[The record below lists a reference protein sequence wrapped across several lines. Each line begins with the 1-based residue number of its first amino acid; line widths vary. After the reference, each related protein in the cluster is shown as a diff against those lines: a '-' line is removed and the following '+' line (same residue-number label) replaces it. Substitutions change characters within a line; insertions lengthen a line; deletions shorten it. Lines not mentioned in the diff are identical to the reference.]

1 MSVSGAERH
10 LRTTR
15 VYQTLVVAAFPSVRA
30 GLGALLARDPEIN
43 VIETVPGIVAESENS
58 LDVIVVDASGTPE
71 AVDDIQELYPSTPLV
86 LIGADSAAEGVNSVS
101 GAVAYLASDIDAD
114 ALSAAVKAVAHG
126 FTVLDPEL
134 MTAAGLHI
142 HGHAQPADPLA
153 GEALTAREREVL
165 ELVAAGLPNKA
176 IARELGISEHTAKF
190 HVGSLLAKL
199 GAGSRTEAVTIATRR
214 GILSI

>member
-1 MSVSGAERH
+1 MIGGA
-10 LRTTR
+10 
-15 VYQTLVVAAFPSVRA
+15 AS
-30 GLGALLARDPEIN
+30 DI
-43 VIETVPGIVAESENS
+43 
-58 LDVIVVDASGTPE
+58 DVIVVDASGFPE
-71 AVDDIQELYPSTPLV
+71 SLDDVQELYPATPLV
-86 LIGADSAAEGVNSVS
+86 LIGADAGSESMEEIN
-101 GAVAYLASDIDAD
+101 GAVAYLAADVDTD

-126 FTVLDPEL
+126 LTVLDPEI
-134 MTAAGLHI
+134 MSAAGIHI
-142 HGHAQPADPLA
+142 HGHARPAQPVT

-214 GILSI
+214 GILTI